1 MATESSQAKLC
12 REEHEEEDKDD
23 EEEGWKKR
31 SVEVAIIWTVM
42 WRPSLFWRNR
52 TETKLAY
59 QQEGQRQLSSHAFG
73 ITLSTSE
80 LSHGAS

>member
-1 MATESSQAKLC
+1 MATESSQARLC

-42 WRPSLFWRNR
+42 
-52 TETKLAY
+52 
-59 QQEGQRQLSSHAFG
+59 
-73 ITLSTSE
+73 
-80 LSHGAS
+80 